1 MRIYERC
8 PLWSHKHFEFHSRKN
23 SFIMPSA
30 NNDIIDI
37 CKCLKANSRLPA
49 HYKISSKC
57 KFLQHVLQ
65 STEAD
70 FSTLI
75 ICFSLEALPQWPKPL
90 WMTLLKSCASSCD
103 KILDF
108 SLVLYLQTE
117 TFKYKIN
124 PKSLSFRAVNTFP
137 YFLDYFSFD
146 RNLKAGKISDKWFFT
161 WTFYIN
167 CPNIFLNRNSIKY
180 PSGLYIMSCRSVPL
194 RYAPVPK
201 KRNCLVSRC

>member
-1 MRIYERC
+1 MRIYKRC

-23 SFIMPSA
+23 LFIMPSA

-37 CKCLKANSRLPA
+37 CKRLKANSRLPA
-49 HYKISSKC
+49 HYKISLKC

-75 ICFSLEALPQWPKPL
+75 ICFSFEALPQWPKPL
-90 WMTLLKSCASSCD
+90 QMTLLRSCASSCK
-103 KILDF
+103 KILNF
-108 SLVLYLQTE
+108 SLVLYPQAE

-124 PKSLSFRAVNTFP
+124 SKSLSFRGVNTFP

-146 RNLKAGKISDKWFFT
+146 RNLRAGKISDKWFLT
-161 WTFYIN
+161 WTFYFDFQ
-167 CPNIFLNRNSIKY
+167 NIFLNRNPIKY
-180 PSGLYIMSCRSVPL
+180 LSGLCIMTCRSVPL

-201 KRNCLVSRC
+201 NRNCLVSRC